1 MKYTAKQL
9 RAMPTRSVGQAD
21 DLKVE
26 TSTMRVWIS
35 RCTVEDGEPFDDKV
49 TVERL
54 RNGRWEVADE
64 YQG

>member
-1 MKYTAKQL
+1 MEFTAKYL
-9 RAMPTRSVGQAD
+9 RSLPTLCTGQAD